1 MSAPVGIP
9 FLRRLH
15 VRITLVVLLLLAL
28 MGATLLGLAR
38 HYSMQSALEA
48 TQRLNLD
55 LAQYIVEHQP
65 RSLIAADGEPESEL
79 MQTMATQVMMINPAV
94 EVYLLDAQARVI
106 GHALDESVPL
116 GLRVDPGPIRALV
129 GLGRAAPKL
138 PLFGDDPRRPGQA
151 NIISVASITR
161 DDAVA
166 GYLYVVL
173 QGRDTQTLT
182 ASLASSDTLRQ
193 IVAGVALALVLSGL
207 VLAVA
212 LRKLTRPLRQ
222 LTAQVQAFRAT
233 GQADSVPPG
242 GDEITLLRDAAEAL
256 QQRVADQFA
265 QIEDNERTRRELISN
280 ISHDLHTPLASIQ
293 GYVETLILRGDQLD
307 AATREQHLRT
317 VMRHATRLGARVS
330 DLFELSKLESGR
342 IEPRCEVFCLSEL
355 LQDVIQSYQLNAQQ
369 SGVSLC
375 LSDVSHRKAEVIADI
390 ALIERVLQ
398 NLIDNAL
405 HHTPRGG
412 TISVGVTAEGA
423 QYRVSVSDTGVGIAQ
438 ENLPHIFERYW
449 RATDASETTPGPSAG
464 LGLAIVKRILDLHG
478 SAMRVQSELQHG
490 TCIDFALPQA
500 G

>member
-38 HYSMQSALEA
+38 HYGMQSALEA

-65 RSLIAADGEPESEL
+65 RSLIAADGEAEAEL
-79 MQTMATQVMMINPAV
+79 MKTMATQVMMINPAV

-106 GHALDESVPL
+106 GHALDDSVPL
-116 GLRVDPGPIRALV
+116 GVRVDAGPIRALASI
-129 GLGRAAPKL
+129 GHAAPKL
-138 PLFGDDPRRPGQA
+138 PLLGDDPRRPGQP

-182 ASLASSDTLRQ
+182 DSLASSDTLRQ

-222 LTAQVQAFRAT
+222 LTAQVQAFRANE
-233 GQADSVPPG
+233 QADPVPPG
-242 GDEITLLRDAAEAL
+242 GDEITLLRDATEAL
-256 QQRVADQFA
+256 QQRVAEQFA

-307 AATREQHLRT
+307 ATTREQHLRT

-342 IEPRCEVFCLSEL
+342 VEPRCEVFCLSEL

-369 SGVSLC
+369 SGVTLC
-375 LSDVSHRKAEVIADI
+375 LSDVSHHKAEVIADI

-405 HHTPRGG
+405 HHTPHGG

-423 QYRVSVSDTGVGIAQ
+423 QYRVSVSDTGAGIAQ
-438 ENLPHIFERYW
+438 EHLPHIFERYW
-449 RATDASETTPGPSAG
+449 RAADASETTPGPSAG

-478 SAMRVQSELQHG
+478 SAMRVQSELQRG
-490 TCIDFALPQA
+490 TRIDFALPQA